1 MGQSIRN
8 LLDAFPDITV
18 QDFKLAKKDIA
29 TQSLVIDF
37 SSPDCLS
44 EILKT
49 CVDQE
54 LPLVIG
60 TTGLNTNHH
69 ELINQAKQTIP
80 ILMASNMSIGIAN
93 LKQAIKNFLMSTQ
106 ELFECNLVEIHH
118 TQKADAPSGTALE
131 IIRFLEELPDNKI
144 KTPVTVNSH
153 RIGKVFGTH
162 RVEFHNSK
170 ETISFQHIAHSRDI
184 FASGAIDGAVWIVS
198 NSPGLYSFDDYLIK
212 KL

>member
-29 TQSLVIDF
+29 TQLLVIDF

-118 TQKADAPSGTALE
+118 TKKADAPSGTALE

-184 FASGAIDGAVWIVS
+184 FASGAIDGARWIVS
-198 NSPGLYSFDDYLIK
+198 NAPGLYSFDDYLIK

>member
-60 TTGLNTNHH
+60 TTGLNTNHN

>member
-18 QDFKLAKKDIA
+18 QDFKLAKKDIG

-184 FASGAIDGAVWIVS
+184 FASGAIDGARWIVS
-198 NSPGLYSFDDYLIK
+198 NAPGLYSFDDYLIK

>member
-118 TQKADAPSGTALE
+118 TKKADAPSGTALE

-153 RIGKVFGTH
+153 RIDKVFGTH

-184 FASGAIDGAVWIVS
+184 FASGAIDGARWIAS

>member
-162 RVEFHNSK
+162 RVEFHNPK

>member
-184 FASGAIDGAVWIVS
+184 FASGAIDGAS
-198 NSPGLYSFDDYLIK
+198 MDCFECTRTL
-212 KL
+212 

>member
-8 LLDAFPDITV
+8 LLDAFPDTNV

-37 SSPDCLS
+37 SSPDSLS

-153 RIGKVFGTH
+153 RIGKVFGAH
-162 RVEFHNSK
+162 RVEFHNPK

>member
-44 EILKT
+44 KILKT

>member
-44 EILKT
+44 KILKT

-80 ILMASNMSIGIAN
+80 ILMGSNMSIGIAN

-184 FASGAIDGAVWIVS
+184 FASGAIDGARWIVS

>member
-29 TQSLVIDF
+29 TQLLVIDF

-153 RIGKVFGTH
+153 RIDKVFGTH

-170 ETISFQHIAHSRDI
+170 ETILFQHIAHSRDI
-184 FASGAIDGAVWIVS
+184 FASGAIDGARWIAS

>member
-60 TTGLNTNHH
+60 TTGLNTNHN

-80 ILMASNMSIGIAN
+80 ILIASNMSIGIAN